1 MIQQI
6 NLKNSDVLYANSKK
20 VSCDGGSPSSKH
32 PLIYLNMGDND
43 FVVCPYCSKYF
54 SLNQASNNASFSTKN
69 KKH

>member
-1 MIQQI
+1 MIQQV

-20 VSCDGGSPSSKH
+20 VSCDGGSHSSKH
-32 PLIYLNMGDND
+32 PLIYLNMGNND

-54 SLNQASNNASFSTKN
+54 SLNQYPNSTNLLSKN